1 MTVLE
6 LINYLETLPDTM
18 LVKMEGTC
26 AWCGTT
32 SLRDAGLE
40 NFPVYND
47 TLEISPPNVDD
58 HNNFNHNAL

>member
-26 AWCGTT
+26 LWCGTT
-32 SLRDAGLE
+32 CLRNASLE
-40 NFPVYND
+40 NFPVYD
-47 TLEISPPNVDD
+47 DVLEISPPNVDD
-58 HNNFNHNAL
+58 HHDRISDAL